1 MKHLFLLIAAC
12 IATVAQAQDVIVK
25 RDGSTII
32 SKVLEVNQADIKYK
46 KFSNQQGPTYTIN
59 KSEVM
64 AINYES
70 GDKDTFE
77 ETSPL
82 PAKQEE
88 DDKPQII
95 EAQPAADNAEII
107 SRYNQTYEHGE
118 GIKDKD
124 KQAKEGICIL
134 GVGENSV
141 LSTEDV
147 EIQFRQEP
155 YEYGLTTMGGKPC
168 YNILWRF
175 FVQVHNKTNNII
187 YVDLGNTFRVMKNG
201 ESKSYYDT
209 SEITINKGTGSGAS
223 VNLGA
228 IAGASGIGGA
238 VDTLANGM
246 NVGSGKMS
254 STSKTYA
261 KQRILAIPPK
271 GSMPIEKYRRVMVK
285 NGGALGSDKFTLV
298 SEGEE
303 LIYGFADQE
312 MPKIMQGEKYIYKEE
327 ESPYH
332 AIYTITYSKYSDFKN
347 ACILKASVYMR
358 ELIGASLP
366 RPYWNWSWWRVV
378 TNKRGLPIACKYYI
392 PNYYDYTIIGTF
404 GYSRKAGNR
413 NREEYLE

>member
-25 RDGSTII
+25 RDGSTIL

-77 ETSPL
+77 EASQ
-82 PAKQEE
+82 PAKQEAE
-88 DDKPQII
+88 DKPQII
-95 EAQPAADNAEII
+95 EAQPAADNTEII

-118 GIKDKD
+118 AIQDKN
-124 KQAKEGICIL
+124 KQAKEGICVL

-155 YEYGLTTMGGKPC
+155 YEDGLTTMGGKTR
-168 YNILWRF
+168 YSIEDRF

-187 YVDLGNTFRVMKNG
+187 YVDLGRTFRVMKNG
-201 ESKSYYDT
+201 KSKSYYDT
-209 SEITINKGTGSGAS
+209 SETTINKGSGSGAS
-223 VNLGA
+223 INLGA
-228 IAGASGIGGA
+228 IAGVAGIGGA
-238 VDTLANGM
+238 VGTLANGV
-246 NVGSGKMS
+246 NVGGGNMS
-254 STSKTYA
+254 STSKTYS

-271 GSMPIEKYRRVMVK
+271 GSMPIEKYQRVTVK
-285 NGGALGSDKFTLV
+285 NGGPFGKDEFAII

-303 LIYGFADQE
+303 SWYEFSDGE
-312 MPKIMQGEKYIYKEE
+312 MPMLKQGEKYIYEE
-327 ESPYH
+327 DESPYH
-332 AIYTITYSKYSDFKN
+332 ADYTITYSKDAEFTN
-347 ACILKASVYMR
+347 VVTLKASVYMR
-358 ELIGASLP
+358 ELIGGKLVLILP
-366 RPYWNWSWWRVV
+366 
-378 TNKRGLPIACKYYI
+378 TNQDKLFKWCKKYI
-392 PNYYDYTIIGTF
+392 PNYNDYTIIGTF
-404 GYSRKAGNR
+404 
-413 NREEYLE
+413 RER

>member
-25 RDGSTII
+25 RDGSTILT
-32 SKVLEVNQADIKYK
+32 KVLEVNQADIKYK

-77 ETSPL
+77 DAPQ
-82 PAKQEE
+82 PAKQEA
-88 DDKPQII
+88 DDKPEII
-95 EAQPAADNAEII
+95 VAQPAADNAEII

-124 KQAKEGICIL
+124 KQAKEGICFL
-134 GVGENSV
+134 GVGDSSV

-155 YEYGLTTMGGKPC
+155 YEDDQTTMGGNPR
-168 YNILWRF
+168 YSIVRRF

-209 SEITINKGTGSGAS
+209 SETTINKGTGSGAS

-228 IAGASGIGGA
+228 IAGAAGIGGT
-238 VDTLANGM
+238 VGTLANGV
-246 NVGSGKMS
+246 NVGSGSMS
-254 STSKTYA
+254 STSITYS

-271 GSMPIEKYRRVMVK
+271 GSMPIEKYHREMVK
-285 NGGALGSDKFTLV
+285 NGGPFGVDKFAV
-298 SEGEE
+298 ISEGEE
-303 LIYGFADQE
+303 LRYIFPEGE
-312 MPKIMQGEKYIYKEE
+312 TPMLKRGEKYIYEE
-327 ESPYH
+327 EKSPFH
-332 AIYTITYSKYSDFKN
+332 ADYTITYSKNTDFKN
-347 ACILKASVYMR
+347 VSTLKASVFMR
-358 ELIGASLP
+358 ELIGGKVLW
-366 RPYWNWSWWRVV
+366 PYPPHTDMSKLIKLC
-378 TNKRGLPIACKYYI
+378 KRYV
-392 PNYYDYTIIGTF
+392 PNYNDYTILGTF
-404 GYSRKAGNR
+404 HER
-413 NREEYLE
+413 